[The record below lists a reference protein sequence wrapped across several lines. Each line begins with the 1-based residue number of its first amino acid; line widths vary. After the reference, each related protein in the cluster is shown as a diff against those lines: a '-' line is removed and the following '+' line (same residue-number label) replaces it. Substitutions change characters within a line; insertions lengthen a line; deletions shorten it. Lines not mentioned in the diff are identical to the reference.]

1 MGVCLGRCFLESIG
15 AIPKNRATPCHER
28 CAFHRAVSAGNTPIL
43 CGIRAITRSW
53 GGARAPIKGIASLA
67 LWLRAI
73 PKIIAFRAGIGAKK
87 PRSVLHISY
96 ISHKQYML
104 SRLLRTHGIQS
115 SYLAI
120 NTSDNDQLML
130 GYDYAIPANISRL
143 RRLWMGI
150 RLFWGAVARYD
161 VIHYHFNAF
170 LVGSSGLELPVL
182 KAMGKVVVFHFR
194 GCDLRSRSINVAKH
208 PAFNLCQECD
218 YPIGSCDTDY
228 QRERLAIVRR
238 YGDIFFVTTPDM
250 RDFFPE
256 AEHMPFIAPYGIDM
270 DAIAPAPRTPGV
282 FRVVTSSSHPG
293 LDGVHH
299 IRMAIDRLRAE
310 DMPVELVEVFQLPY
324 RQALAI
330 YKSAD
335 LFCGKL
341 RMGYYNN
348 ANIETMIFGVPN
360 MSYIRD
366 EFRSQIPDLPIIV
379 ARPDTVY
386 EKLKE
391 ALSDPQALAERGRR
405 GPEFIRRHH
414 DPDAVIEQMLDRYE
428 TAWKTKRGIA

>member
-1 MGVCLGRCFLESIG
+1 MTEGTV
-15 AIPKNRATPCHER
+15 
-28 CAFHRAVSAGNTPIL
+28 
-43 CGIRAITRSW
+43 
-53 GGARAPIKGIASLA
+53 SLA

-73 PKIIAFRAGIGAKK
+73 PQILAFRAGIEVKK

-104 SRLLRTHGIQS
+104 SRLLRDHGIRS

-120 NTSDNDQLML
+120 NTSDNDLLKL
-130 GYDYAIPANISRL
+130 GYDHAIPANISRFH
-143 RRLWMGI
+143 RLWLGV
-150 RLFWGAVARYD
+150 RLFWGVVAGYD

-170 LVGSSGLELPVL
+170 LVGSSGMELPVL
-182 KAMGKVVVFHFR
+182 KAMGKLIVFHFR

-208 PAFNLCQECD
+208 PTFNLCQECD
-218 YPIGSCDTDY
+218 YPIGSCDTDA
-228 QRERLAIVRR
+228 QRKRLATVRR

-250 RDFFPE
+250 CDFFPE

-270 DAIAPAPRTPGV
+270 NAVAPAPRTPGV
-282 FRVVTSSSHPG
+282 LRVVTSSNHPG
-293 LDGVHH
+293 LDGVRH
-299 IRMAIDRLRAE
+299 IRMAIDRLRVE
-310 DMPVELVEVFQLPY
+310 GVPVELIEVVDLPY
-324 RQALAI
+324 REALAI

-348 ANIETMIFGVPN
+348 SNIETMIFGVPN

-366 EFRSQIPDLPIIV
+366 EFLAGIPDSPIII

-391 ALSDPQALAERGRR
+391 ALSDPRALAERGRR
-405 GPEFIRRHH
+405 GPEFIKRHH
-414 DPDAVIEQMLDRYE
+414 DPNMVIERMLRRYE
-428 TAWKTKRGIA
+428 NAWKARGGLN